1 MSFLLSTFRQPFLTH
16 WSLAARQQTAEF
28 FEQPPIIIEVADH
41 VKWGR
46 MIARGVRQSFHFVK
60 GSQEEEDLEATAFLA
75 IVDLARRFDSAKVP
89 IDGDPIGA
97 FRGWAAI
104 EVRCR
109 CRREARR
116 LRNGGT
122 YHTRREE
129 AGKAL
134 VVERLLHLSELV
146 DPRSLVELDEPEP
159 EPEDEFDF

>member
-1 MSFLLSTFRQPFLTH
+1 MSFLPPAFGHQFLTQ
-16 WSLAARQQTAEF
+16 WSLVSRQRNAESY
-28 FEQPPIIIEVADH
+28 EQPSMIIEVADH

-75 IVDLARRFDSAKVP
+75 IVDLAQRFDSAKVP
-89 IDGDPIGA
+89 VDGDPIGA

-134 VVERLLHLSELV
+134 VVERLMHLSELV
-146 DPRSLVELDEPEP
+146 DPRSLVEVDEQEQ
-159 EPEDEFDF
+159 EDDFDF